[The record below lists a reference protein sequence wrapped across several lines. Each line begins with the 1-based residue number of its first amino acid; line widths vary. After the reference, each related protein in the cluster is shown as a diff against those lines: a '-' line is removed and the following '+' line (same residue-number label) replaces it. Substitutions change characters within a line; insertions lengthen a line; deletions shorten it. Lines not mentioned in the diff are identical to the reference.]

1 MAMLKKY
8 LTLLL
13 LATLCSNAQEITQ
26 KQAEEAFKNADF
38 VAELTYTEGDPLY
51 DALAKAKKGEVVV
64 VDSEL
69 YKIIGYDSVLT
80 VRYGSLYLD
89 AEAYSP
95 KEIKKAKE
103 ASIKAYNEGT
113 PFEIILEQYHPG
125 EAKEMA
131 NFEMSPEYIIPEIAA
146 ALKAH
151 KAGDIFSVT
160 VGSDA
165 YVIVKKS
172 EPYSKKAVQVLYM
185 MYE

>member
-1 MAMLKKY
+1 MLKKI
-8 LTLLL
+8 LTLLF
-13 LATLCSNAQEITQ
+13 LATLSAHAQEITQ

-51 DALAKAKKGEVVV
+51 DALAKAKKDEIVIVGT
-64 VDSEL
+64 EL
-69 YKIIGYDSVLT
+69 YKIMGYETVPT

-95 KEIKKAKE
+95 KEMKKIKE
-103 ASIKAYNEGT
+103 AAIKVYREGT

-151 KAGDIFSVT
+151 KAGDIFAVT

-172 EPYSKKAVQVLYM
+172 EPFNKKALQVLYM
-185 MYE
+185 AYE